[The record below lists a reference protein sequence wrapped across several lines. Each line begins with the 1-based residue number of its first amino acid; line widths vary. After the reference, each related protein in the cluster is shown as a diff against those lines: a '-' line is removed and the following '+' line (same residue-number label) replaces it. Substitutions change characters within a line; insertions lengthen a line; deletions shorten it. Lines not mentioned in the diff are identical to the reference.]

1 MLPWVAL
8 SLRAQTIDTS
18 AGDQLYAQGRF
29 EEAAV
34 HYRQGLARAPGE
46 AALLG
51 RMAACE
57 YQLDR
62 FAEAAKYYREAL
74 QSNPDLSPAQRGLG
88 RSLIKLGRAAEAIPY
103 LETVVKLAPD
113 DRMAQRALA
122 VAYHME
128 KRPFKA
134 ERLFKSLVES
144 NTQDPKSWYYLGAFF
159 FESERFTLA
168 LEALETSLKLQPD
181 HDLARV
187 HAAASLAELGRA
199 KEAESAF
206 LELLAEPTL
215 AGNADV
221 LLGYARLLFQ
231 TGREEAALVR
241 MGKALPVRPDS
252 AELRFWQARILFNMG
267 RLRQAAEEA
276 EHALRLAS
284 EARVRS
290 LLLKIY
296 KAQGRTEEA
305 AEQAAWLRNQQSE
318 KTRRPKQ

>member
-1 MLPWVAL
+1 MVPCVVL

-18 AGDQLYAQGRF
+18 AGDQLYVQGHF
-29 EEAAV
+29 EDAAV
-34 HYRQGLARAPGE
+34 HYRQYLTRAPGE

-51 RMAACE
+51 RLAACE
-57 YQLDR
+57 YQLGR

-74 QSNPDLSPAQRGLG
+74 DSNPDLPPAQRGLG
-88 RSLIKLGRAAEAIPY
+88 RSLIKLGRAAEAIHY
-103 LETVVKLAPD
+103 LERVVGLVPD
-113 DRMAQRALA
+113 DRMAQRALG

-134 ERLFKSLVES
+134 ERLFKSLVKS
-144 NTQDPKSWYYLGAFF
+144 NPQDPKSWYYLGVFY
-159 FESERFTLA
+159 FESKRFTLA

-181 HDLARV
+181 HNLARV
-187 HAAASLAELGRA
+187 YAAASLAEMGRS

-206 LELLAEPTL
+206 IELLSGPTL
-215 AGNADV
+215 ASNPDV
-221 LLGYARLLFQ
+221 LLWYARLLFR
-231 TGREEAALVR
+231 TGREEAALVQ
-241 MGKALPVRPDS
+241 MEKALQVLPDS

-267 RLRQAAEEA
+267 ELGRAAEEA

-296 KAQGRTEEA
+296 KTQGRTEEA
-305 AEQAAWLRNQQSE
+305 AGQAAWLRKQQSE
-318 KTRRPKQ
+318 KTTRPKE